1 MTSEEEEEKE
11 EEEEGK
17 EEEEEEY
24 DEEEHEEVERGE
36 PWGGWRGGD
45 IPGCHRVL
53 AVPPPPQETDYV
65 LSYFD
70 NGESFGPDSDDNGDE
85 AVY

>member
-1 MTSEEEEEKE
+1 MRRSTKRWKGENPGEVGGVGTS
-11 EEEEGK
+11 
-17 EEEEEEY
+17 
-24 DEEEHEEVERGE
+24 
-36 PWGGWRGGD
+36 
-45 IPGCHRVL
+45 PGATVFSL
-53 AVPPPPQETDYV
+53 FPPPQETDYV

>member
-1 MTSEEEEEKE
+1 EEEEEKE

-24 DEEEHEEVERGE
+24 DEEEHEEVKSGG
-36 PWGGWRGGD
+36 PWGVGAQGSSGATMF
-45 IPGCHRVL
+45 PLC
-53 AVPPPPQETDYV
+53 PPQETDYV

>member
-1 MTSEEEEEKE
+1 
-11 EEEEGK
+11 K

-24 DEEEHEEVERGE
+24 DEEEHEE
-36 PWGGWRGGD
+36 
-45 IPGCHRVL
+45 
-53 AVPPPPQETDYV
+53 ETDYV